1 MEENKSVYKKYLG
14 EFVYGAV
21 DGTVTTFAIVAGS
34 VGVSLTPGV
43 ILVLGFANLFADGF
57 SMASSNY
64 LSTKSKNHV
73 DGTNEDNPMKTALV
87 TFVSFVGIGFVPLF
101 SFVFAS
107 FSTFLYQ
114 NTFLISIILT
124 GIAFLLIGW
133 IKGNVTQENKL
144 LASIETLAIG
154 MFAAGIA
161 YGVGVLLKGLA

>member
-1 MEENKSVYKKYLG
+1 MEENKSIYKKYLG

-73 DGTNEDNPMKTALV
+73 DNTDDNPLKTALV

-101 SFVFAS
+101 SFVFAN
-107 FSTFLYQ
+107 FSTILKE

-133 IKGNVTQENKL
+133 IKGYVTKENKW